1 MMGHVLTRGRALF
14 ETVRQRKDGS
24 PVSVEVSMRAV
35 RTPQGHIRFIAAN
48 IKDGSQLQS
57 LRDRRAVES
66 RFRGLLEAA
75 PDAMVIIGDDGRIAL
90 VNGQTEKVFGYQRD
104 ELLGQPIEVL
114 VPARFRA
121 VHPDRRRGY
130 FSDPRTRPMGA
141 GLELLGLRKDGSEF
155 PAEISLSPMETE
167 AGRLVT
173 AAIRDITERKRAE
186 EKFRGLLE
194 AAPDAIVIVNREGNI
209 VLVNAQ
215 TEALFGY
222 ERTELLGAAIEKLV
236 PERFRGRHPG
246 YRTGFF
252 LKPNVRSMGS
262 GLELYGLRKDGSEF
276 PIEISLSPLETEDG
290 TLVSSAIRDITERR
304 KAEDKFRG
312 LLESA
317 PDAMVIVNREGRIVL
332 VNAQTETLFGFRREE
347 LLGQP
352 IETLV
357 PKPFRDQ
364 HPAHR
369 RGYFAEPRLRPM
381 GKGADLFGLRKDGTQ
396 FAAEISLSPI
406 QTSEG
411 TLVTAAIRDITDRK
425 QMEERK
431 QQANRMK
438 SEFLANMSH
447 ELRTPLNAIIGFAEL
462 ISDDRV
468 DGNSPRLKEFMGHIL
483 VSGHHLLQLVND
495 ILDLSKVEAG
505 KMEFY
510 PEKVDLAQ
518 LVNEVVTML
527 RTHASN
533 RKLRVNAEVDAALN
547 DVVLDPARLKQVL
560 YNYLSNAIKFT
571 SEGGRVDVRVG
582 VDTPAAFRLEVEDTG
597 PGIREQDLGRL
608 FVEFQQ
614 LDATLTKKH
623 SGTGLGLSLTKRIV
637 EAQGGRI
644 GVSSVVGQGSVFH
657 AILPRHPQ
665 MLALPAVPPARF
677 GLPSSPPVVLVME
690 SNPSDQASLVR
701 TLLAA
706 GYAVDATAT
715 GAEGLVKFRDAKFDA
730 VALNLRLPDMGGLE
744 VIREIRG
751 AGDRRDVP
759 VVLIT
764 AASAGAAVGSGATH
778 PVQPRPVDEAAVIS
792 SLTRAGVVGHRPGT
806 VLIVDDD
813 RASLELMAATLTSL
827 GYATDCQQD
836 AASALIAVEARRPA
850 AIVLDLLM
858 PRMGGFEFLERFRSQ
873 PQSRDVPVVIWT
885 AKDLTAAEK
894 ARLSEDAQAVHSKAR
909 ASTAGVVHELER
921 LLRPSPVGRLKG

>member
-1 MMGHVLTRGRALF
+1 MADLVRPALAGVILGDRTLRNTSMADESPSADATSLVYELVQQSRDGLLALSTEGKVLFWSPGAQSIFGYTPEEATGRVLDDLVLPADRRDEARDMMAHVLTKGTALF
-14 ETVRQRKDGS
+14 ETVRRRKDGS

-35 RTPQGHIRFIAAN
+35 RTPEGHVRFIAAN
-48 IKDGSQLQS
+48 MKDGSQLQS
-57 LRDRRAVES
+57 LRDKRAVES
-66 RFRGLLEAA
+66 KFRGLLEAA

-90 VNGQTEKVFGYQRD
+90 VNGQTEKVFGYRRD

-114 VPARFRA
+114 VPKRFRA
-121 VHPDRRRGY
+121 VHPDRRRSY
-130 FSDPRTRPMGA
+130 FADPRTRPMGA
-141 GLELLGLRKDGSEF
+141 GLELFGLRKDGSEF

-173 AAIRDITERKRAE
+173 A
-186 EKFRGLLE
+186 
-194 AAPDAIVIVNREGNI
+194 
-209 VLVNAQ
+209 
-215 TEALFGY
+215 
-222 ERTELLGAAIEKLV
+222 
-236 PERFRGRHPG
+236 
-246 YRTGFF
+246 
-252 LKPNVRSMGS
+252 
-262 GLELYGLRKDGSEF
+262 
-276 PIEISLSPLETEDG
+276 
-290 TLVSSAIRDITERR
+290 AIRDITERR

-332 VNAQTETLFGFRREE
+332 INAQTETLFGFRREE

-357 PKPFRDQ
+357 PEPFRNR
-364 HPAHR
+364 HPALR
-369 RGYFAEPRLRPM
+369 SGYFVEPRLRPM

-411 TLVTAAIRDITDRK
+411 TLVTAAIRDITERK
-425 QMEERK
+425 QMEERM

-462 ISDDRV
+462 ITDDKV
-468 DGNSPRLKEFMGHIL
+468 DGNSPRLKEFVGHIL

-510 PEKVDLAQ
+510 PERVDLSQ

-527 RTHASN
+527 RTVASN
-533 RKLRVNAEVDAALN
+533 RRLRVNAEVDAALN
-547 DVVLDPARLKQVL
+547 DVVLDAARLKQVL

-571 SEGGRVDVRVG
+571 GEGGRVDVRIG
-582 VDTPAAFRLEVEDTG
+582 VDTPTGFRLEVEDTG
-597 PGIREQDLGRL
+597 PGIRQEDLGRL

-637 EAQGGRI
+637 EAQGGCT
-644 GVSSVVGQGSVFH
+644 GVRSVVGQGSVFH
-657 AILPRHPQ
+657 AILPRHPRVP
-665 MLALPAVPPARF
+665 ALSLDPPARSA
-677 GLPSSPPVVLVME
+677 LSSSPPVVLVE
-690 SNPSDQASLVR
+690 
-701 TLLAA
+701 
-706 GYAVDATAT
+706 AT
-715 GAEGLVKFRDAKFDA
+715 G
-730 VALNLRLPDMGGLE
+730 
-744 VIREIRG
+744 
-751 AGDRRDVP
+751 
-759 VVLIT
+759 
-764 AASAGAAVGSGATH
+764 
-778 PVQPRPVDEAAVIS
+778 PVQARPVDEAAVIS
-792 SLTRAGVVGHRPGT
+792 SLTRAGVIGHRQGT

-813 RASLELMAATLTSL
+813 GASLELMAATLTSL

-836 AASALIAVEARRPA
+836 AASALIAVETRRPA

-858 PRMGGFEFLERFRSQ
+858 PRMGGFEFLGRFRSQ
-873 PQSRDVPVVIWT
+873 AQNRDVPIIIWT
-885 AKDLTAAEK
+885 AKDLTAAEQ
-894 ARLSEDAQAVHSKAR
+894 ARLREEAQAVHSKAR